1 MPADLTGPREDGPC
15 GVFMVC
21 ARNVIAHCAP
31 PRGTA
36 GRPQSPVCRRH
47 HGNTLGEAV
56 GRGKDRELVS
66 DNVIK

>member
-1 MPADLTGPREDGPC
+1 
-15 GVFMVC
+15 MVC